1 MSIMSKWNTLVQKNR
16 DAATLSVYEMRALTN
31 FHEACHGDF
40 AYLPEQH
47 MNYAEEEYTEAYP
60 ENNRMWRAAFA
71 R

>member
-16 DAATLSVYEMRALTN
+16 DAATLSVYEMRALTI

-47 MNYAEEEYTEAYP
+47 MYSAEECTEAYP
-60 ENNRMWRAAFA
+60 ENNRAWRAAFA
-71 R
+71 Q